1 MLHASCHTI
10 EVLTNYAR
18 FKAGKGP
25 HRIYAGIG
33 MAMQSTNENRFEKP
47 LSLVPFKNKWHHIC
61 VIISVLGKIIS
72 EA

>member
-47 LSLVPFKNKWHHIC
+47 LSLVPFKNK
-61 VIISVLGKIIS
+61 
-72 EA
+72 